1 MVVDVKPIQFSAH
14 VDRNLWGASLCRV
27 TVCNPFEFNVLLS
40 YSIRYC
46 SSSTYRLCEIVHVFR
61 QHAHA
66 LFDVYLMAD
75 YNASDQQSSQVLSR
89 NGDDRRSSG
98 RDRHAL

>member
-1 MVVDVKPIQFSAH
+1 MVVDVKPIHFSAH
-14 VDRNLWGASLCRV
+14 VDRNLWGALLCRV
-27 TVCNPFEFNVLLS
+27 TVCNPFELKVLLS

-46 SSSTYRLCEIVHVFR
+46 SSTTYRLREIVHVFR

-66 LFDVYLMAD
+66 LFNVCLMAD

-89 NGDDRRSSG
+89 HGDDRRSSG
-98 RDRHAL
+98 RNRHAL